1 MKGFNSNLKRSGRE
15 KKKENEEWEN
25 FMILVITWGQLIIGA
40 NIKQFYG

>member
-1 MKGFNSNLKRSGRE
+1 MKNE
-15 KKKENEEWEN
+15 KVREN